1 MVEKGTIISITPIWS
16 AKYNRPVSIFAWAL
30 SPIASGQAFCPAR
43 IPPCPEKSKVCAW
56 TTSIFQIRPSSRK
69 AAFTSYRC
77 SKNYGCQKISRE
89 TNPKSTDFGRLD
101 IFTRLIT
108 DYGDEFERVPSG
120 YKGSLFEVVRDEIGL
135 IRLVAAEERVS
146 GPGASWV
153 MASFTHLNPEGSR
166 FSDGSY
172 GVYYA
177 ARELVTAIA
186 ETVFHLG
193 RFYAATADPP
203 HAEDMRTLSGRIDA
217 RFHDLRGG
225 DRLWQ
230 PCLDPENY
238 AASQA
243 LGLRLRAG
251 GSNGLVWPSVRH
263 AGGQCLGAFRPKA
276 VGIPV
281 QGRHLR
287 YHWDGA
293 RISRYF
299 DYTLERWISL
309 PPPG

>member
-1 MVEKGTIISITPIWS
+1 MTFEPTDEPPERRVRWPAAQRILPSRFPPIQLFERLTDDPGDWEQ
-16 AKYNRPVSIFAWAL
+16 L
-30 SPIASGQAFCPAR
+30 
-43 IPPCPEKSKVCAW
+43 
-56 TTSIFQIRPSSRK
+56 
-69 AAFTSYRC
+69 AAIESL
-77 SKNYGCQKISRE
+77 
-89 TNPKSTDFGRLD
+89 TNPRL
-101 IFTRLIT
+101 
-108 DYGDEFERVPSG
+108 
-120 YKGSLFEVVRDEIGL
+120 RDEIGL
-135 IRLVAAEERVS
+135 IRLVPVEERVS

-230 PCLDPENY
+230 SCLDPEDY